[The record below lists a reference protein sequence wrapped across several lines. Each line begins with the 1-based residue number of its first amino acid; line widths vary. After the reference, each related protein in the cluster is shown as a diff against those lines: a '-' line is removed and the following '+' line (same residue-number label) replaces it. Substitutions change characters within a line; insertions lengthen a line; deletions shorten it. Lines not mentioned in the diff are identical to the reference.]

1 MEEQLLEAVSD
12 YELER
17 GKPMPNFNHGY
28 IQANLIVGLRE
39 RYRKQ
44 FSVISEVSIPIGN
57 TTATPDVLV
66 FNKRS
71 VNWLETKPALTEP
84 PILAIEIQSPSQPT
98 ETTIEKANSLLETGV
113 KSVWIVQP
121 ELQTVS
127 VFSKSYPLKTFA
139 EGVITDK
146 AVGIELSFDTVFA
159 TE

>member
-44 FSVISEVSIPIGN
+44 FSVVSKVSIPIGN
-57 TTATPDVLV
+57 TTSTPDVLV

-84 PILAIEIQSPSQPT
+84 PILAIEIQSPSQSI
-98 ETTIEKANSLLETGV
+98 ETVMDKAKALLELGV

-121 ELQTVS
+121 HFRTVTVVS
-127 VFSKSYPLKTFA
+127 NGYPLKTFV
-139 EGVITDK
+139 EGIITDK
-146 AVGIELSFDTVFA
+146 AVGIELSFDTVLA